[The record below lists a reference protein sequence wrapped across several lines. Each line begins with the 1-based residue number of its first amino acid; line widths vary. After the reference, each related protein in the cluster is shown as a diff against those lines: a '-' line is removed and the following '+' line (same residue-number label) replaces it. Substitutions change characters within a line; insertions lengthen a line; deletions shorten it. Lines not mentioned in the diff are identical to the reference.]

1 MNVRRAAARWLLG
14 QAVRYPRRGR
24 PDGDLHRHRHH
35 HSPHAEGMGRGGR
48 ISRDDRQCA
57 VPGEGRRPARRL
69 DLSAQAGCG
78 PRRAEMILAASAGG
92 TTAAGERDAR
102 RRFVCVCGEQDR
114 QPGKRARTKT
124 MATWRNRVARLIRPA
139 FVAYAFSNA
148 SAKRDRNSRKAAS
161 SFGEYASSTP
171 ASIGSTRTLAACSAS
186 RPASVMCSSK
196 TFACR
201 R

>member
-1 MNVRRAAARWLLG
+1 MIGA
-14 QAVRYPRRGR
+14 
-24 PDGDLHRHRHH
+24 
-35 HSPHAEGMGRGGR
+35 
-48 ISRDDRQCA
+48 
-57 VPGEGRRPARRL
+57 PARPGSISTRKPFATTCRRCWLAFSSDTSYL
-69 DLSAQAGCG
+69 DWPLESDLDYHVV
-78 PRRAEMILAASAGG
+78 RTSMVII
-92 TTAAGERDAR
+92 
-102 RRFVCVCGEQDR
+102 FVCVCGEQDR